1 MIRQRPSPGDSQ
13 GLSSPTVTPARIAIT
28 QGKRKALIPA
38 KSLHRTKIRRK
49 RRKFATSTKVKS
61 ATTSSLN
68 VIPKIFLKILERLS
82 FLLFKKIKWWSL
94 VVLESIIFLYRTL
107 LRN

>member
-13 GLSSPTVTPARIAIT
+13 GLSSQTVTPARIAIT

-38 KSLHRTKIRRK
+38 KSLLRTKIRRK
-49 RRKFATSTKVKS
+49 RRKFATSAKVKS

-68 VIPKIFLKILERLS
+68 VIPKIFLKIFARPSQTTWKNSPISREHSGNRQ
-82 FLLFKKIKWWSL
+82 
-94 VVLESIIFLYRTL
+94 
-107 LRN
+107 